1 MYVELPGPVQKS
13 KIEYFVIFRN
23 SMGMINNRADTRLIG
38 EMRLSGLPVGE
49 SCILVAFTKKDG
61 VFYHSRS
68 EFSVEKN
75 KSVTTDFNQV
85 SEEKLKEMFGENVR
99 I

>member
-1 MYVELPGPVQKS
+1 
-13 KIEYFVIFRN
+13 
-23 SMGMINNRADTRLIG
+23 MINSRADTRING
-38 EMRLSGLPVGE
+38 QMRLSGLPVGE

-61 VFYHSRS
+61 VLYHSRS
-68 EFSVEKN
+68 EFAVEKN
-75 KSVTTDFNQV
+75 KNVTTEFSQV